1 MKSSVIILGA
11 LVSLLVGCASTS
23 QTPAATQHKVQS
35 ATSEDMMYEAV
46 VRPLSLAS
54 TIGGS
59 TLYVVTLP
67 FSIASGSTQ
76 EAKRLLMD
84 KPYEA
89 TFNRK
94 LGDFQKLKEIK
105 NRE

>member
-1 MKSSVIILGA
+1 
-11 LVSLLVGCASTS
+11 
-23 QTPAATQHKVQS
+23 
-35 ATSEDMMYEAV
+35 MYEAV
-46 VRPLSLAS
+46 VRPLSLLS

-67 FSIASGSTQ
+67 FSMASGSAR
-76 EAKRLLMD
+76 EAKRLLVD
-84 KPYEA
+84 KPFEA

-94 LGDFQKLKEIK
+94 LGDFQKLEEIK